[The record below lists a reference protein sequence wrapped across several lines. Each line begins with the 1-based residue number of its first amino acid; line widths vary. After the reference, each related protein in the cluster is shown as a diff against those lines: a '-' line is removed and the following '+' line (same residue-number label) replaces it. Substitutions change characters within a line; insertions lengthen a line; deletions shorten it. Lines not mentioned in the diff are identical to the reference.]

1 MLSADVD
8 EVFWFRLEFSTLD
21 VAGAVVEEEVSPSSS
36 ALSPPL
42 LNSLEF
48 EFPFCLTALRLI
60 FRDRGTGGVDGWVAR
75 MVRDPVRKDF
85 GCRRLNHKQGH

>member
-1 MLSADVD
+1 MLPAKVE
-8 EVFWFRLEFSTLD
+8 EVFWLILEFSTLD
-21 VAGAVVEEEVSPSSS
+21 VAGAVDEEVSPSSS

-60 FRDRGTGGVDGWVAR
+60 FRERGTGGVEGWVAR

-85 GCRRLNHKQGH
+85 GWRRLNHTKGH

>member
-1 MLSADVD
+1 MLPAKVE
-8 EVFWFRLEFSTLD
+8 EVFWLRLEFSTLD
-21 VAGAVVEEEVSPSSS
+21 VAGAVDEEVSPSSS

-60 FRDRGTGGVDGWVAR
+60 FRERGTGGVEGWVAR

-85 GCRRLNHKQGH
+85 GWRRLNHTQGH